1 MPLSSD
7 LISQFVKITKDDTK
21 TKSESTVF
29 GTVVEYEGKKYVRL
43 DGSELLTPVSSVTT
57 SGDGERVVVSIKN
70 HTATVMGN
78 LTAPSARG
86 ADVEEIGGKINE
98 FEVIV
103 ADKVS
108 TKDLEAINANI
119 ENLIADNVTITGKLE
134 ANEADIKDLTADNA
148 TIRDTLTANK
158 AEIEDLTAGNVT
170 ITGRLDA
177 ADANIES
184 LRAENAII
192 DGKLVAN
199 EADIRDLKATN
210 VTITGTLEANSA
222 DIKDLKADKLT
233 AEDADLK
240 YANIDFANIGQAAME
255 YFYAQSGLIENVKI
269 GDATISGNLIG
280 VTIKGDLIEGNTIV
294 ADKLVIKGT
303 DGLYY
308 KLNTNGVT
316 TEGEQ
321 TDYNSL
327 NGTVIQA
334 RSITAEKIDV
344 HDLVAFD
351 ATIGGFNITDGS
363 LYSGVKESVDNT
375 TKGIYLD
382 SNGQMAIGDGT
393 NFIKLYKIL
402 ENHDFTNLVPIS
414 IDTDDLVYNGTG
426 YKDDTRLSSSGG
438 VSSSSQAN
446 SVTTGF
452 MSYTYEYPFIV
463 RTKGVEWL
471 DATTNYGGHW
481 YINIYDDSKSFLS
494 GFPSSAYATD
504 YTSVV
509 AITYDETTGI
519 TTFDFSKSHTNT
531 DAMSQAIRNGS
542 YIRLNAYGK
551 GEDLVVTVNEEIGDA
566 VEVYKLVVSASSLTL
581 GGNERTVEN
590 VINDLEN
597 TTNTNTSLVTT
608 AQTQIDSINGIISNL
623 VTGENGESLMEQTD
637 NGWVFNM
644 ASYIEGQNGITEL
657 CGELQEKLLAAEGDL
672 DVLAANVTDL
682 GIYTEYIQF
691 GIDNGQPCIM
701 LGEHDSDFKVVI
713 TNTDIRFMEGSS
725 IPAYISNQTL
735 NIEKAVV
742 TTELK
747 QGGFVWMA
755 RENGNYGLMWKG
767 D

>member
-57 SGDGERVVVSIKN
+57 SGDGERVVVTIKN

-78 LTAPSARG
+78 LSSPSAKNS
-86 ADVEEIGGKINE
+86 DVEIIGGKISE

-108 TKDLEAINANI
+108 AKDLEAINANI
-119 ENLIADNVTITGKLE
+119 ENLIADNVTITGTLE
-134 ANEADIKDLTADNA
+134 ANNASIKELEADNVIIK
-148 TIRDTLTANK
+148 DTLTAK
-158 AEIEDLTAGNVT
+158 SADIEDLKAGNVT

-199 EADIRDLKATN
+199 EADIKDLKAKN
-210 VTITGTLEANSA
+210 VTITGNLEANSA
-222 DIKDLKADKLT
+222 DIEDLKAGKLT
-233 AEDADLK
+233 AEEADLK
-240 YANIDFANIGQAAME
+240 YANIDFANIGKAAME
-255 YFYAQSGLIENVKI
+255 YFYAQSGLIENVQI

-334 RSITAEKIDV
+334 RSITAEKINV
-344 HDLVAFD
+344 NDLVAFD

-363 LYSGVKESVDNT
+363 IYSGVKESIDNT

-382 SNGQMAIGDGT
+382 SNGQVAIGDQT
-393 NFIKLYKIL
+393 NFIKFYKL
-402 ENHDFTNLVPIS
+402 VEENEN
-414 IDTDDLVYNGTG
+414 TG
-426 YKDDTRLSSSGG
+426 
-438 VSSSSQAN
+438 
-446 SVTTGF
+446 
-452 MSYTYEYPFIV
+452 
-463 RTKGVEWL
+463 
-471 DATTNYGGHW
+471 
-481 YINIYDDSKSFLS
+481 
-494 GFPSSAYATD
+494 
-504 YTSVV
+504 
-509 AITYDETTGI
+509 ET
-519 TTFDFSKSHTNT
+519 
-531 DAMSQAIRNGS
+531 
-542 YIRLNAYGK
+542 
-551 GEDLVVTVNEEIGDA
+551 

-590 VINDLEN
+590 AINDLEN
-597 TTNTNTSLVTT
+597 TTNTNSTLVTT
-608 AQTQIDSINGIISNL
+608 AQTQIDAINGTIANL
-623 VTGENGESLMEQTD
+623 VAGENGESLMEQTE
-637 NGWVFNM
+637 NGWIFNM
-644 ASYIEGQNGITEL
+644 ASFIEGQNGMSEL
-657 CGELQEKLLAAEGDL
+657 CTELQEKLLAAEGDI
-672 DVLAANVTDL
+672 DVLTSSVADL
-682 GIYTEYIQF
+682 GVYTEYIQF
-691 GIDNGQPCIM
+691 GVENSQPCIL

-713 TNTDIRFMEGSS
+713 TNTEIRFMEGSS
-725 IPAYISNQTL
+725 VPAYISNQTL

-767 D
+767 V